1 MEYNFNLA
9 FILNTLWR
17 YRWYVASIVGIA
29 AVIAIVLT
37 MPSIWK
43 PEYLARTVIYP
54 TNPERYDVT
63 GLFAEEPSV
72 YLYGDAKNAE
82 RLRSIATSA
91 EVMYMVI
98 DSADLWWEY
107 GVDKENDASPK
118 FYAGQAY
125 RSKVSI
131 AKTEGNGLEISAYDT
146 DPERAAKIVNLI
158 MKFSDLFYQRML
170 NENKERILSLY
181 QKSRDRIE
189 HQLKIH
195 ADSVSRARVQFN
207 IFETE
212 SQTRALLDALLDA
225 QADLGEAQARYEM
238 YRRRGSSQAV
248 SAKME
253 VEVLEGRVA
262 ALTKSTPTSPVNL
275 EDFQKGMD
283 IVSAMGQV
291 TRALAFDLK
300 GLETKIEYLTLM
312 SGENYSTILITE
324 PAGVPDRKARPVRGI
339 IVIATVIITTVI
351 ALIAVLLIDLLT
363 NKKTTQEA
371 EAGNETRT
379 GNKTV

>member
-1 MEYNFNLA
+1 MEYSFNLA
-9 FILNTLWR
+9 FILQTLWR
-17 YRWYVASIVGIA
+17 YRWYVIGLVGIA
-29 AVIAIVLT
+29 AVLAIILT
-37 MPSIWK
+37 APAFWK

-91 EVMYMVI
+91 EVMYTVM
-98 DSADLWWEY
+98 DSAGLWSEY
-107 GVDKENDASPK
+107 GVDKENDPSPR
-118 FYAGQAY
+118 FYGSQTY

-131 AKTEGNGLEISAYDT
+131 SKTVGNGLEISAYDT
-146 DPERAAKIVNLI
+146 DPVRAAKIVNLI
-158 MKFSDLFYQRML
+158 VKFTDHYYQEML
-170 NENKERILSLY
+170 NDNKLRILSLY
-181 QKSRDRIE
+181 EKSRDRIE
-189 HQLKIH
+189 YQLKVH
-195 ADSVSRARVQFN
+195 ADSVSEARRKFH

-212 SQTRALLDALLDA
+212 SQTRALLDAVLDA

-238 YRRRGSSQAV
+238 YRRRGSGQANV
-248 SAKME
+248 AKME
-253 VEVLEGRVA
+253 VETLQGRVD

-275 EDFQKGMD
+275 QDFQRGMD

-300 GLETKIEYLTLM
+300 GLETKIEYIRLM

-351 ALIAVLLIDLLT
+351 ALIAVLLIDLLFQ
-363 NKKTTQEA
+363 NKSTKEA